1 MVWWVFRA
9 ASRVELLDEVYVAT
23 EDRRVKRV
31 CDQYNIPVIMTSDK
45 HKTPNDRIYEVSTKV
60 NSDIYVV
67 ILGDEPLIEPDAIRA
82 VLPDRERMSEFY
94 VTNLVTEIKDP
105 AQVIDCTNNKLI
117 TNQKNEIIPCTRWR
131 PSGYGPPHQP
141 PPTSE

>member
-1 MVWWVFRA
+1 MKTVKIIGIIPSRYKSSRFEGKPLADILGKPMVWWVFRA

-94 VTNLVTEIKDP
+94 VTNLVTER
-105 AQVIDCTNNKLI
+105 
-117 TNQKNEIIPCTRWR
+117 PCTGNRL
-131 PSGYGPPHQP
+131 Y
-141 PPTSE
+141 